1 MKGAEVSILDW
12 LELTEENN
20 YERLYCK
27 SDYVMI
33 KKDNAL
39 NDQR

>member
-1 MKGAEVSILDW
+1 MIITDW

-27 SDYVMI
+27 FDYVMI
-33 KKDNAL
+33 KKYNA
-39 NDQR
+39 